1 MNHGGCPMKMH
12 QGLIVA
18 ASVMMASA
26 AHAESVPTNAEL
38 FQMLKAQQ
46 ETISELRAELKQ
58 VKQERRAVASQ
69 SGKFDGTSAP
79 AGSEFSGGAM
89 VAAEPAQAPTTYTE
103 GSAPVRPSLGRGAY
117 VSLFGGVGQG
127 GGSNVNQSG
136 TVFITEA
143 QGGPLAVDAKGKTE
157 NENVKFAGAQLGY
170 EWAYRSRLGMDL
182 MPAIEFEGLR
192 LFSAD
197 YHGTLQNPNIRIA
210 EQTFDDTFS
219 MNTNIFLANAVVGIR
234 TPYRSI
240 TPYIG
245 GGVGA
250 ALVSINNATSAQ
262 INPAEAGINH
272 FNAGADS
279 SAWTFAAQAKAG
291 VRVAVS
297 DGAYVF
303 GEYRYLYVGAV
314 DQAFGSTVYPAHAAT
329 TAWAVRFGDTSYNL
343 INVGVGIGF

>member
-1 MNHGGCPMKMH
+1 MILR
-12 QGLIVA
+12 QSLIVV
-18 ASVMMASA
+18 ASVMMATV

-89 VAAEPAQAPTTYTE
+89 VAAAPAQTTTAYTE
-103 GSAPVRPSLGRGAY
+103 GHTVAPPSLGRGAY

-127 GGSNVNQSG
+127 GASNVNQSG
-136 TVFITEA
+136 TVFFPEIS
-143 QGGPLAVDAKGKTE
+143 GGPLAVDAKGKTE
-157 NENVKFAGAQLGY
+157 SERVKFAGAQLGY
-170 EWAYRSRLGMDL
+170 EWSYHSRLGMDL

-192 LFSAD
+192 IASAD
-197 YHGTLQNPNIRIA
+197 YHGTLENPTARLP
-210 EQTFDDTFS
+210 EHTFDDTFS
-219 MNTNIFLANAVVGIR
+219 MNTNVFLANAVVGLR
-234 TPYRSI
+234 TPYKSI

-245 GGVGA
+245 GGIGA
-250 ALVSINNATSAQ
+250 ALVSIDGATSTQ

-272 FNAGADS
+272 FNGGSDS

-314 DQAFGSTVYPAHAAT
+314 DQAFGSTMYPAHAET

-343 INVGVGIGF
+343 FNVGVGIGF